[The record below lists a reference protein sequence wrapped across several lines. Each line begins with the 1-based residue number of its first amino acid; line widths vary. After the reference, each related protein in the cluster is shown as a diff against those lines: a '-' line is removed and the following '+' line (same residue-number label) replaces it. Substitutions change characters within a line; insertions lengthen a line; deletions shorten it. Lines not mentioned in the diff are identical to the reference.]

1 MKQISYQV
9 SADTQRMIDELA
21 AWWGLP
27 ANRHNTPV
35 ISKCVERIHAT
46 EHARRELAAFDA
58 AIKAEESHGMNL

>member
-21 AWWGLP
+21 TWWGLP

-35 ISKCVERIHAT
+35 ISKCVERIHAA
-46 EHARRELAAFDA
+46 ERARRELSEFDA
-58 AIKAEESHGMNL
+58 KIKRE